1 MMADMEEMIK
11 EEISRIS
18 GLQERVVFKD
28 IIENLFLSLYETNQ
42 EMYRKLESRIMD
54 DLAFDLNRYQITVG
68 IVERAYLDPSHH
80 LLSPIREEDMS
91 VPAYDVLEVR
101 RRIDEEGQSLAGT
114 YFMEYDY
121 LEIQKFLEKGKIGGR
136 IYTDAGDY
144 PAEFRVEK
152 KRSVSAGNQPFV

>member
-54 DLAFDLNRYQITVG
+54 DLALT
-68 IVERAYLDPSHH
+68 
-80 LLSPIREEDMS
+80 
-91 VPAYDVLEVR
+91 
-101 RRIDEEGQSLAGT
+101 
-114 YFMEYDY
+114 
-121 LEIQKFLEKGKIGGR
+121 
-136 IYTDAGDY
+136 
-144 PAEFRVEK
+144 
-152 KRSVSAGNQPFV
+152 